1 MSLFKSLSEKVANK
15 KKQSLS
21 LKNIFLDMEGTTE
34 FPFSLALST
43 FDQLES
49 QAQDRQE
56 LMALLLEDII
66 FSSLYATFYEE
77 ILDTIYK
84 NPEVAVP
91 LINRFSEDQEQR
103 DQIIAEQT
111 QSHLNFVLKKGFCPG
126 CAHCDN
132 HQDVSDLVNYWSK
145 QDFKFFATLYMGMQ
159 TIQYSMEHILYD
171 VIPLSQ
177 EYSQITSREH
187 VQSLRQFIYDYV
199 EEKLSL

>member
-1 MSLFKSLSEKVANK
+1 MNLFKNLTEKVTQK
-15 KKQSLS
+15 KKNPLS

-34 FPFSLALST
+34 FPFSLALET
-43 FDQLES
+43 FERLETES
-49 QAQDRQE
+49 ASRPE
-56 LMALLLEDII
+56 LMELLLEDII

-77 ILDTIYK
+77 ILETVFQNK
-84 NPEVAVP
+84 EVAVP

-111 QSHLNFVLKKGFCPG
+111 QAHLSYVLNKGFCPG
-126 CAHCDN
+126 CAHCEN
-132 HQDVSDLVNYWSK
+132 HGDVADLVAYWKK

-171 VIPLSQ
+171 VIPLAQ
-177 EYSQITSREH
+177 EYSDLTSR
-187 VQSLRQFIYDYV
+187 QQILDFRQFVYDYV

>member
-1 MSLFKSLSEKVANK
+1 MNLFKNLTDKVAGK
-15 KKQSLS
+15 KKNSLS

-34 FPFSLALST
+34 FPFTLALNT
-43 FDQLES
+43 FEQLE
-49 QAQDRQE
+49 AQSTSRSE

-77 ILDTIYK
+77 ILDTIYQ
-84 NPEVAVP
+84 NTEVAVP

-111 QSHLNFVLKKGFCPG
+111 QAHLSYVLNKGLCPG
-126 CAHCDN
+126 CAHCEN
-132 HQDVSDLVNYWSK
+132 HRDVADLVQYWSK

-159 TIQYSMEHILYD
+159 TIQFSMEHILYD

-177 EYSQITSREH
+177 EYSHLTSRE
-187 VQSLRQFIYDYV
+187 QILEFRQFIYDYV
-199 EEKLSL
+199 EAKLSL

>member
-1 MSLFKSLSEKVANK
+1 MNLFKSLSEKVTNK
-15 KKQSLS
+15 KKHSLS

-34 FPFSLALST
+34 FPFSLAINS
-43 FDQLES
+43 FDQIEKEAS
-49 QAQDRQE
+49 SRQE

-77 ILDTIYK
+77 ILDTIYQ
-84 NPEVAVP
+84 NPKVAVQ

-111 QSHLNFVLKKGFCPG
+111 QAHLSFVLNKGFCPG

-132 HQDVSDLVNYWSK
+132 HQDVSDLVTYWQK

-177 EYSQITSREH
+177 EYTQITSRGH
-187 VQSLRQFIYDYV
+187 ILDLRQFIYDYV
-199 EEKLSL
+199 EAKLSL